1 MATLREIAALQAEIE
16 AAGLRGLTEEPLLEA
31 LQSLAD
37 VQAIMSISNGAVE
50 YTFTTSAWG
59 PIFDLWEDNTDTQ
72 GVQEGPTPGTPPYE
86 HYLIKPN
93 GGGNWKLSGRLRGT
107 CDTPGTIRIR
117 PCAVR
122 LDTTIDSFGFNDLE
136 TVVADG
142 KFDLSFEAL
151 TLNRVGGE
159 KLALQPRGPNG
170 GKVTIVTG
178 HLVVKRG

>member
-1 MATLREIAALQAEIE
+1 MASLREIADLIAQIDS
-16 AAGLRGLTEEPLLEA
+16 AGFRGNAKDVLTDA

-50 YTFTTSAWG
+50 YTFITSAWG

-72 GVQEGPTPGTPPYE
+72 GVQEGPNPGTPPYE

-142 KFDLSFEAL
+142 SFDLSFEGL
-151 TLNRVGGE
+151 TLNRVAGE

-170 GKVTIVTG
+170 GVATIVTG
-178 HLVVKRG
+178 YLVVKRG